1 MAEQQSD
8 IKLRAGNIAS
18 ALKHGPT
25 RLIFIG
31 SIVLC
36 LVVVVLAFSFMGGGK
51 PSASGDVVLETIP
64 EPTAQNGQPGQAPVN
79 TQAYDALAQ
88 QSDLMAL
95 KQAQQT
101 GGTAM
106 PMPRPGQAPAES
118 KGEVTID
125 GTGVSMQG
133 SQQAPAP
140 TPTAQTQ
147 SAETTAR
154 LQQHEAQV
162 QERYKTMSEQYNKL
176 VAHWISEQA
185 PKSIAVPQQREEERS
200 SAAETSGTTASSD
213 LPKAAAD
220 AAGAVSNPVVRA
232 NDTYLAVT
240 LGDATTD
247 DRLPL
252 VRVKVLSG
260 PAKGSILRGT
270 IESSEYAP
278 GGFIHFTSLTPP
290 ETAAKRDAVEIDAV
304 AIDPTTSRASVGN
317 VNRHT
322 ASKMAAL
329 FFSSVLSGV
338 SEALIAGGQ
347 EENVVTNGQTVVVQK
362 DAFNDRQ
369 LALVGLGKVGTNATQ
384 MLQPTINRKATASIS
399 QQTQIG
405 LLFLSDV
412 PASAFGN

>member
-125 GTGVSMQG
+125 GTGVNMQG
-133 SQQAPAP
+133 SQETAAP
-140 TPTAQTQ
+140 TATAQAQ

-176 VAHWISEQA
+176 VAHWISEQT
-185 PKSIAVPQQREEERS
+185 PKSVAVPQQREEAQT
-200 SAAETSGTTASSD
+200 SAAPTGGTVASSD
-213 LPKAAAD
+213 SPGAAAA
-220 AAGAVSNPVVRA
+220 AAGAVSNPIVRA

-252 VRVKVLSG
+252 VRAKLLSG
-260 PAKGSILRGT
+260 PAKGSVLRGT

-317 VNRHT
+317 VNKHT

-362 DAFNDRQ
+362 DAFSDRQ

>member
-1 MAEQQSD
+1 MAQQESD

-31 SIVLC
+31 GIVLS

-51 PSASGDVVLETIP
+51 PANNGEVVLESVP
-64 EPTAQNGQPGQAPVN
+64 EPTVAPSGQTLTN
-79 TQAYDALAQ
+79 TEAYDALAQ
-88 QSDLMAL
+88 QSDIQAL

-106 PMPRPGQAPAES
+106 PMPRPGQAAAEA

-125 GTGVSMQG
+125 GTGVNMN
-133 SQQAPAP
+133 AVPEPAAAAA
-140 TPTAQTQ
+140 TTAQAQ
-147 SAETTAR
+147 SAEATAR
-154 LQQHEAQV
+154 LQQHEQQV
-162 QERYKTMSEQYNKL
+162 QARYAAMSKQYDNL
-176 VAHWISEQA
+176 VGRWISVQT
-185 PKSIAVPQQREEERS
+185 PVSVAVNQER
-200 SAAETSGTTASSD
+200 
-213 LPKAAAD
+213 KAGEAAD
-220 AAGAVSNPVVRA
+220 AQAASASVASTASDDMAETTSSALLRA
-232 NDTYLAVT
+232 NDTYLGIT

-252 VRVKVLSG
+252 VRARILNG
-260 PAKGSILRGT
+260 PGKGSVMRGT
-270 IESSEYAP
+270 IETSEFAP

-290 ETAAKRDAVEIDAV
+290 DGALKRDAVEIDAV
-304 AIDPTTSRASVGN
+304 AIDPATSRASVGD

-322 ASKMAAL
+322 ASRMASL

-347 EENVVTNGQTVVVQK
+347 QENVVTTGQTVVVQK

-384 MLQPTINRKATASIS
+384 MLQPTINRKPTASIG
-399 QQTQIG
+399 QKTEIG
-405 LLFLSDV
+405 VLFLSDV
-412 PASAFGN
+412 PASAFGK

>member
-1 MAEQQSD
+1 MAQQESD

-31 SIVLC
+31 GIVLS

-51 PSASGDVVLETIP
+51 PANNGEVVLESVP
-64 EPTAQNGQPGQAPVN
+64 EPTVAPSGQTLTN
-79 TQAYDALAQ
+79 TEAYDALAQ
-88 QSDLMAL
+88 QSDIQAL

-106 PMPRPGQAPAES
+106 PMPRPGQAAAEA

-125 GTGVSMQG
+125 GTGVNMNA
-133 SQQAPAP
+133 APEPAAAAA
-140 TPTAQTQ
+140 TTAQTQ
-147 SAETTAR
+147 SAEATAR
-154 LQQHEAQV
+154 LQQHEQQV
-162 QERYKTMSEQYNKL
+162 QARYATMSKQYDNL
-176 VAHWISEQA
+176 VGRWISVQA
-185 PKSIAVPQQREEERS
+185 PVSVAVNQER
-200 SAAETSGTTASSD
+200 
-213 LPKAAAD
+213 KAGGAAD
-220 AAGAVSNPVVRA
+220 AQAVSASVASPAPDDVAEATSSALLRA
-232 NDTYLAVT
+232 NDTYLGVT

-252 VRVKVLSG
+252 VRARILNG
-260 PAKGSILRGT
+260 PGKGSVMRGT
-270 IESSEYAP
+270 IETSEFAP

-290 ETAAKRDAVEIDAV
+290 DGALKRDAVEIDAV
-304 AIDPTTSRASVGN
+304 AIDPTTSRASVGD

-322 ASKMAAL
+322 ASRMASL

-347 EENVVTNGQTVVVQK
+347 QENVVTTGQTVVVQK

-384 MLQPTINRKATASIS
+384 MLQPTINRKPTASIG
-399 QQTQIG
+399 QKTEIG
-405 LLFLSDV
+405 VLFLSDV

>member
-64 EPTAQNGQPGQAPVN
+64 EPTAQSGQSGQAPVN

-118 KGEVTID
+118 KGVVTID
-125 GTGVSMQG
+125 GTGVNMQG
-133 SQQAPAP
+133 SQESAAP
-140 TPTAQTQ
+140 TATAQAQ

-154 LQQHEAQV
+154 LQQHDAQV

-176 VAHWISEQA
+176 VAHWISEQT
-185 PKSIAVPQQREEERS
+185 PKSVAVPQQREEAQS
-200 SAAETSGTTASSD
+200 SAAPTGGTAASSD
-213 LPKAAAD
+213 SPGVAAA
-220 AAGAVSNPVVRA
+220 AAGAVSNPIVRA

-252 VRVKVLSG
+252 VRAKLLSG
-260 PAKGSILRGT
+260 PAKGSVLRGT

-317 VNRHT
+317 VNKHT

-362 DAFNDRQ
+362 DAFSDRQ